1 MALHQRM
8 SGRETYMRFFALSLG
23 DLDALAADICA
34 EDGRH
39 LALGAFSGTRL
50 VGVAYLVAAPPT
62 LHRNGRPG
70 GPDSG
75 EVAMVVAHDHQDH
88 GVGTALIHNLAVR
101 ARQRGFHELTAEI
114 LAENTHMLRLV
125 REQGWSRW
133 IRREGGAVVHLD
145 VDLDEA
151 AVDPGL
157 SADK

>member
-1 MALHQRM
+1 
-8 SGRETYMRFFALSLG
+8 
-23 DLDALAADICA
+23 
-34 EDGRH
+34 
-39 LALGAFSGTRL
+39 
-50 VGVAYLVAAPPT
+50 
-62 LHRNGRPG
+62 
-70 GPDSG
+70 
-75 EVAMVVAHDHQDH
+75 MVVAHDHQDH
-88 GVGTALIHNLAVR
+88 GVGTALLHNLAVR

-133 IRREGGAVVHLD
+133 IRREGAVVHLD